1 MATKTRA
8 NVEPATDYPGRYRV
22 RGFSGVAC
30 FVVGW
35 ETEPLAEWW
44 CSDCDRSGYERDGGG
59 GGIYDRG
66 DDDCEHEHVHY
77 SVEPSRERTG
87 RLLVCMVG
95 DDRHH
100 SVDPSDLTPLKRSEF
115 CGECGQIGCHC
126 DAYPEGDDAAH

>member
-35 ETEPLAEWW
+35 ETEPLAEWS
-44 CSDCDRSGYERDGGG
+44 CPDCGAFGFERDGGG
-59 GGIYDRG
+59 GCVTEKG
-66 DDDCEHEHVHY
+66 DPDCGHE
-77 SVEPSRERTG
+77 SIDWSDEPSHERTG
-87 RLLVCMVG
+87 KLIVCMVG
-95 DDRHH
+95 DDGHH
-100 SVDPSDLTPLKRSEF
+100 SVDPSDLTPLKRSDY

-126 DAYPEGDDAAH
+126 DAYPEDDE